1 MEIQG
6 PCPRTKARLSGLL
19 VELLR
24 DVVPQDV
31 VTPGALELILVDEGT
46 LDEPC
51 IEAVDGER
59 AAL

>member
-46 LDEPC
+46 LNEPS
-51 IEAVDGER
+51 IAAVDGER